1 MVNNLTVQ
9 SNLVSLQGMQW
20 CLMTVQNFGRPNG
33 RGAYLSLHLLLL
45 IDLLLLLPRLD
56 WGQEVAARWPILHGS
71 SHLDELR
78 EDRAVVTSACAL
90 HENLANPDS
99 VVGNL
104 FIEPFGARIARSF
117 ALLSS
122 LAFLFVDNCNFL
134 LRSRSLLWVLRLIDT
149 WISQLWKLQGVF
161 SALALPI
168 DIW

>member
-1 MVNNLTVQ
+1 MVNDLTVQ

-33 RGAYLSLHLLLL
+33 RGAYFLL
-45 IDLLLLLPRLD
+45 IHLLLLLPRLD

-90 HENLANPDS
+90 HEDLANPDS
-99 VVGNL
+99 VARNL
-104 FIEPFGARIARSF
+104 FVEPFGARIARSF

-122 LAFLFVDNCNFL
+122 LAFLFVDHCNLL
-134 LRSRSLLWVLRLIDT
+134 LRSGSLLWVLWLIDT
-149 WISQLWKLQGVF
+149 WISQLGKLQGVF

-168 DIW
+168 DIG